1 MALDA
6 FAAVDVT
13 ERMPELW
20 TPPYVGGD
28 ESISDRVIRL
38 NQIGP
43 KGIESSSKLAER
55 LIQGMPRGWSPQYVS
70 DTVGGDRVIQMLWAR
85 TMGIYLSSGTVFLK
99 DFCASPASSV
109 VLGMQGSMSRMLGV
123 PSGRLSASSKSV
135 QDLELALSILG
146 KSVPANLKDFYTFAK
161 FYILCDGMGLTL
173 PFS

>member
-6 FAAVDVT
+6 FAVVDVT

-28 ESISDRVIRL
+28 ESISDRVARL
-38 NQIGP
+38 SQLGP
-43 KGIESSSKLAER
+43 KGIESSAKLAER

-70 DTVGGDRVIQMLWAR
+70 DTVGGDRVIQMIWAR
-85 TMGIYLSSGTVFLK
+85 TMGIYLSSGKVFLK

-109 VLGMQGSMSRMLGV
+109 VLELQGSMSRMVGV
-123 PSGRLSASSKSV
+123 PSGRLSSSAKDV
-135 QDLELALSILG
+135 QDLDLALKILG
-146 KSVPANLKDFYTFAK
+146 KSVPANLKDFYVFAK